1 MLTEHLT
8 EAERQYYYMGQCRQW
23 VEEPVS
29 YTHLQR
35 QYVYS
40 SFEYDIDADCDFSGC
55 SDLYSAD
62 GDNPRRDSCLLYTS
76 GDWLQNH
83 QMVPEKLSADIPIL
97 FALGQKELKIQN
109 YKKILQYSPK
119 EMILLLKS
127 KRLVIQGD
135 HLDIYYFNAD
145 EVCIRGHI
153 VSIIYQSG

>member
-1 MLTEHLT
+1 MEPAKRLVLFFWMVNLHLKT
-8 EAERQYYYMGQCRQW
+8 GWRLNPGYINHKRNIECRKK
-23 VEEPVS
+23 
-29 YTHLQR
+29 
-35 QYVYS
+35 
-40 SFEYDIDADCDFSGC
+40 
-55 SDLYSAD
+55 
-62 GDNPRRDSCLLYTS
+62 RRVALI